1 MVANV
6 ASWAG
11 RTLLNYIFT
20 SNAYHAN
27 CSYFLQWGY
36 PGGTGGPTNTALIS
50 DVNLFQPGLESRAAA
65 TTGLASANQLGDT
78 IVFTGTITATGTR
91 TINEVGLF
99 ESSSQSPTGTTN
111 TTAANSSQTAVG
123 LIGAGAA
130 NLVSSGTYLAQ
141 WDNEIV
147 YVSSGAGSNSLTI
160 VRGQLGSTAAAHN
173 ASVPFTAGGDG
184 GAHAANSSIG
194 SATWVPTG
202 ANGGSI
208 IAHCDFANIGL
219 NINDSIAFTLKT
231 QLS

>member
-11 RTLLNYIFT
+11 RSLINYVFT

-27 CSYFLQWGY
+27 CSYFIGWGY
-36 PGGTGGPTNTALIS
+36 PGGTGGPTNTALIT
-50 DVNLFQPGLESRAAA
+50 DVNLFGPGIESRVAA

-99 ESSSQSPTGTTN
+99 ESSSQSPTGVTN
-111 TTAANSSQTAVG
+111 STAANATTTTVG
-123 LIGAGAA
+123 LAGAGAA
-130 NLVSSGTYLAQ
+130 NLVTAGVYLAQ

-147 YVSSGAGSNSLTI
+147 AVTAGAGSNTLT
-160 VRGQLGSTAAAHN
+160 VTRGVLGSTAAAHN

-194 SATWVPTG
+194 VATWSPIS

-219 NINDSIAFTLKT
+219 NLNDSIAFTLKT
-231 QLS
+231 QLQ